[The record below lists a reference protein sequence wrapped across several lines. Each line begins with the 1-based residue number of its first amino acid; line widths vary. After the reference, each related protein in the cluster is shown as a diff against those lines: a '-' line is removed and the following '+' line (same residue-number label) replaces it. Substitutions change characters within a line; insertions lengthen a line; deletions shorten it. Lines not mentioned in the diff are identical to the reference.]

1 LLIHIIDLGIN
12 NLTSVERAFSNLDDV
27 TRVSV
32 VNGENARSIS
42 EQADIVV
49 LPGLGNFGAAA
60 QILSDSELPTYI
72 DKQLTFG
79 STLVGICLGMQ
90 LLGSSSDESEGSQGL
105 GLIEG
110 TSKLLPSHQ
119 NERIPHVGWGEV
131 IPTNVGSYESL
142 SSNRDFYFT
151 HSYIFH
157 ARDPQNVFT
166 TTPYGRESF
175 TSSIKK
181 ANILGFQF
189 HPEKSGKAGKDLIA
203 EIVKSAK

>member
-12 NLTSVERAFSNLDDV
+12 NLTSVERVFSNLSDV
-27 TRVSV
+27 TKINV
-32 VNGENARSIS
+32 VNGENARSMG

-49 LPGLGNFGAAA
+49 LPGLGHFGAAA
-60 QILSDSELPTYI
+60 KILSDSELPAYI

-105 GLIEG
+105 GLIDG

-131 IPTNVGSYESL
+131 KLTSEGSYESL
-142 SSNRDFYFT
+142 ASNRDFYFT
-151 HSYIFH
+151 HSFVFH
-157 ARDPQNVFT
+157 AKDPQNVLT
-166 TTPYGRESF
+166 TTPYGKEFF

-181 ANILGFQF
+181 AQILGFQF

>member
-1 LLIHIIDLGIN
+1 MLIHIIDLGIN
-12 NLTSVERAFSNLDDV
+12 NLTSVERVFSNLSDV
-27 TRVSV
+27 TK
-32 VNGENARSIS
+32 VNIVNDENARSIG
-42 EQADIVV
+42 EQAEIVV
-49 LPGLGNFGAAA
+49 LPGLGHFGAAA
-60 QILSDSELPTYI
+60 KILSDSELPTYI

-90 LLGSSSDESEGSQGL
+90 LLGSSSEESEGSQGL

-110 TSKLLPSHQ
+110 TSRLLPSYQ
-119 NERIPHVGWGEV
+119 NERIPHVGWSEV
-131 IPTNVGSYESL
+131 KPTNEEGYESL
-142 SSNRDFYFT
+142 ASNRDFYFT

-157 ARDPQNVFT
+157 AKDPQNILT
-166 TTPYGRESF
+166 TTPYGEESF

-189 HPEKSGKAGKDLIA
+189 HPEKSGKAGRDLIG

>member
-1 LLIHIIDLGIN
+1 MLIHIIDLGIN

-27 TRVSV
+27 TKVNV
-32 VNGENARSIS
+32 VDGNNARSIS
-42 EQADIVV
+42 EPADIVV

-110 TSKLLPSHQ
+110 TSKLLTSHQ

-131 IPTNVGSYESL
+131 IPTSVGSYESL

-157 ARDPQNVFT
+157 ARDPQND
-166 TTPYGRESF
+166 
-175 TSSIKK
+175 
-181 ANILGFQF
+181 QF
-189 HPEKSGKAGKDLIA
+189 IA
-203 EIVKSAK
+203 LRQA